1 MIDER
6 YITELTKVEAKC
18 IQDEL
23 EKFTPNKLI
32 QDLFKLIDCSRRS
45 PIDNRRLIQTI
56 DYPYRLYNA
65 YILFILS
72 NYKVLKEDVV
82 RENWEHIHNNNLE
95 YEKHFPNVVYKKD
108 KPKVKGKSEV
118 KRKSE
123 VKAKLEDER
132 KRNVNARISGLFKFN
147 EMK

>member
-6 YITELTKVEAKC
+6 YITELTTVEAKYV
-18 IQDEL
+18 QNEL
-23 EKFTPNKLI
+23 EKYTPNQLI

-65 YILFILS
+65 YILFILT
-72 NYKVLKEDVV
+72 NYKVLKEDIV

-95 YEKHFPNVVYKKD
+95 YEKHFPNVVYKKA
-108 KPKVKGKSEV
+108 KSKVKEKSEVKGKS
-118 KRKSE
+118 K

-132 KRNVNARISGLFKFN
+132 RSNANARISGLFKFN

>member
-6 YITELTKVEAKC
+6 YITELTKVEAMFV
-18 IQDEL
+18 QNEL
-23 EKFTPNKLI
+23 KKHTPNELI
-32 QDLFKLIDCSRRS
+32 QDLFKLIDCSKRS
-45 PIDNRRLIQTI
+45 PLDNRRLIQTI
-56 DYPYRLYNA
+56 DYTYRLYNA

-72 NYKVLKEDVV
+72 NYKVLKEDIV

-108 KPKVKGKSEV
+108 KPKVKEKS
-118 KRKSE
+118 K

-132 KRNVNARISGLFKFN
+132 RRNVNARISGLFKFN

>member
-1 MIDER
+1 MIDKR

-23 EKFTPNKLI
+23 KKCTPNKLI

-45 PIDNRRLIQTI
+45 PLDNRRLIQTI

-65 YILFILS
+65 YILFILT

-95 YEKHFPNVVYKKD
+95 YEKHFPNIVYKKA
-108 KPKVKGKSEV
+108 KPKVKG
-118 KRKSE
+118 KSE

-132 KRNVNARISGLFKFN
+132 RRNVNARISGLFIFN

>member
-6 YITELTKVEAKC
+6 YITELTKVEAKY

-23 EKFTPNKLI
+23 KKCTPNQLI

-45 PIDNRRLIQTI
+45 PLDNRRLIQTI

-65 YILFILS
+65 YILFILT

-95 YEKHFPNVVYKKD
+95 YEKYFPNVVYKKA

-132 KRNVNARISGLFKFN
+132 RLNVNARISGLFKFN

>member
-1 MIDER
+1 MIDKQ
-6 YITELTKVEAKC
+6 YIKELTKVDAEF
-18 IQDEL
+18 IQHEL
-23 EKFTPNKLI
+23 EKDTPNKVI

-45 PIDNRRLIQTI
+45 TLNNRRLIQTI

-65 YILFILS
+65 YILFILT

-95 YEKHFPNVVYKKD
+95 YEKHFPNVIYEKA
-108 KPKVKGKSEV
+108 KPKVK
-118 KRKSE
+118 RKS
-123 VKAKLEDER
+123 KAKSKLEEEH
-132 KRNVNARISGLFKFN
+132 KLNVNARISGLFKFN

>member
-6 YITELTKVEAKC
+6 YITELTTVEAKF

-45 PIDNRRLIQTI
+45 PLDNRRLIQTI

-65 YILFILS
+65 YILFI
-72 NYKVLKEDVV
+72 
-82 RENWEHIHNNNLE
+82 
-95 YEKHFPNVVYKKD
+95 FP
-108 KPKVKGKSEV
+108 
-118 KRKSE
+118 
-123 VKAKLEDER
+123 
-132 KRNVNARISGLFKFN
+132 LFYFCIFPLFY
-147 EMK
+147 

>member
-1 MIDER
+1 MIDKQ
-6 YITELTKVEAKC
+6 YIKKLTKVDAEF
-18 IQDEL
+18 IQHEL
-23 EKFTPNKLI
+23 EKDTPNKVI

-45 PIDNRRLIQTI
+45 PLDNRRLIQTI

-65 YILFILS
+65 YILFILT

-95 YEKHFPNVVYKKD
+95 YEKHFPNIVYKKA

-132 KRNVNARISGLFKFN
+132 RRNVNAKISGLFKFN

>member
-6 YITELTKVEAKC
+6 YITELTKVEAKWV
-18 IQDEL
+18 QREL
-23 EKFTPNKLI
+23 ENNTPNEVI
-32 QDLFKLIDCSRRS
+32 EYLFQLIDCSRRS
-45 PIDNRRLIQTI
+45 RLDGIRLIQTI
-56 DYPYRLYNA
+56 DYAYRLYNA

-72 NYKVLKEDVV
+72 NYKVLREDVV

-95 YEKHFPNVVYKKD
+95 YEKHFPNVDYKK
-108 KPKVKGKSEV
+108 KAKSEV
-118 KRKSE
+118 KRKSK

-132 KRNVNARISGLFKFN
+132 RHNVNARISGLFKFN

>member
-1 MIDER
+1 MIDKK
-6 YITELTKVEAKC
+6 YIKEIAEVDAEY
-18 IQDEL
+18 IQHEL
-23 EKFTPNKLI
+23 EKDTPNKVI
-32 QDLFKLIDCSRRS
+32 EYLFELIDCSRRS
-45 PIDNRRLIQTI
+45 PLDNRRLIQTI

-65 YILFILS
+65 YILFILT

-95 YEKHFPNVVYKKD
+95 YEKHFPNIVYKKA

-132 KRNVNARISGLFKFN
+132 RRNVNARISGLFKFN

>member
-23 EKFTPNKLI
+23 KKCTPNKLI
-32 QDLFKLIDCSRRS
+32 QDLFKLINCSRRS
-45 PIDNRRLIQTI
+45 PLDNRRLIQTI

-65 YILFILS
+65 YILFILT

-95 YEKHFPNVVYKKD
+95 YEKHFPNIVYKKA
-108 KPKVKGKSEV
+108 KPKVK
-118 KRKSE
+118 RKS
-123 VKAKLEDER
+123 KAKSKLEEEH
-132 KRNVNARISGLFKFN
+132 KLNVNARISGLFKFN

>member
-6 YITELTKVEAKC
+6 YITELTTVEAKYV
-18 IQDEL
+18 QNEL
-23 EKFTPNKLI
+23 EKYTPNQLI

-65 YILFILS
+65 YILFILT
-72 NYKVLKEDVV
+72 NYKVLKEDIV

-108 KPKVKGKSEV
+108 KSKVKEKS
-118 KRKSE
+118 K

-132 KRNVNARISGLFKFN
+132 RRNANDRISGLFKFN

>member
-6 YITELTKVEAKC
+6 YITELTTVEAKYV
-18 IQDEL
+18 QNEL
-23 EKFTPNKLI
+23 EKYTPNQLI

-45 PIDNRRLIQTI
+45 PLDNRRLIQTI

-65 YILFILS
+65 YILFILT
-72 NYKVLKEDVV
+72 NYKVLKEDIV

-95 YEKHFPNVVYKKD
+95 YEKHFPNVVYKKA
-108 KPKVKGKSEV
+108 KSKVKEKS
-118 KRKSE
+118 K

-132 KRNVNARISGLFKFN
+132 RRNANARISGLFKFN

>member
-1 MIDER
+1 MSSYKD
-6 YITELTKVEAKC
+6 
-18 IQDEL
+18 
-23 EKFTPNKLI
+23 KLI
-32 QDLFKLIDCSRRS
+32 QDLFRLIDCSRRS
-45 PIDNRRLIQTI
+45 PLDNRRLIQTI

-95 YEKHFPNVVYKKD
+95 YEKHFPNVVYKKT

-118 KRKSE
+118 K
-123 VKAKLEDER
+123 AKLENER
-132 KRNVNARISGLFKFN
+132 RSNINARISGLFKFN